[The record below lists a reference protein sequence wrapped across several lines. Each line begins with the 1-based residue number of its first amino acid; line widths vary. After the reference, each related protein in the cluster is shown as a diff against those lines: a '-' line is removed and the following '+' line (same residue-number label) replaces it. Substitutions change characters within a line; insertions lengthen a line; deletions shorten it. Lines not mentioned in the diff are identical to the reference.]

1 MKKSN
6 EIDIHSNISIICFL
20 IKNNNYLFSFKGIFR
35 SLFIKFFLVTS
46 II

>member
-20 IKNNNYLFSFKGIFR
+20 IKNNNYLFSFKGGILCKFLGPC
-35 SLFIKFFLVTS
+35 LFNFF
-46 II
+46 